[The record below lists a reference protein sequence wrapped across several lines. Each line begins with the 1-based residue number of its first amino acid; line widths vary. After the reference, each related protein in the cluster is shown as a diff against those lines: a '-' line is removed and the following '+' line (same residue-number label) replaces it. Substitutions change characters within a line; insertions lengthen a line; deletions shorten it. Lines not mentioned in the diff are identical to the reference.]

1 MQHFVCAYCGTEVV
15 VERRGGT
22 ITLKPLTDAIHK
34 VQIGTDKTAAEL
46 AIRRLLDEREE
57 IVGKSQ
63 EYQEQAQAKLR
74 NMYAAMK
81 LHEINVKYLGQLALV
96 SFCILCIFL
105 FLIGSIQKS
114 EQGSAVTCLLL
125 LLAIGA
131 VVGIVVWSVT
141 AKKKKAQQFKQEIAS
156 AEANQQADIANFDQQ
171 IQDLTRR
178 IAEKKAIADS

>member
-1 MQHFVCAYCGTEVV
+1 
-15 VERRGGT
+15 
-22 ITLKPLTDAIHK
+22 
-34 VQIGTDKTAAEL
+34 
-46 AIRRLLDEREE
+46 LLDEREE

-81 LHEINVKYLGQLALV
+81 LHEINVKYFGQLALV
-96 SFCILCIFL
+96 SFCILYISL

-114 EQGSAVTCLLL
+114 EQGSVATCLLL

-131 VVGIVVWSVT
+131 VVGIVVWSIT
-141 AKKKKAQQFKQEIAS
+141 ARKKKAQQFKQEIALV
-156 AEANQQADIANFDQQ
+156 EANQQADIANFDQQ
-171 IQDLTRR
+171 VQDLTRR